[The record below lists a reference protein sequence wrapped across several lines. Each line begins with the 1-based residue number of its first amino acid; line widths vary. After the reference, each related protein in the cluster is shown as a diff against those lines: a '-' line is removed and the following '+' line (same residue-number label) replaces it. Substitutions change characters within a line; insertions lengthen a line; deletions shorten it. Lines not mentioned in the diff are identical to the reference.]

1 MDFIFRKLSV
11 IFLGVMLTG
20 FGYIKNKEQKRLD
33 QECDKVVG
41 KIVNYEED
49 DEGYGRYIYEYEL
62 DGRRYRSGLDKLV
75 QKGKKTKVEAK
86 FGKRELLYCDRRDPQ
101 KIARVNDYTSLLSM
115 LGGVII
121 IIFAIL
127 FV

>member
-11 IFLGVMLTG
+11 IFLGILLGG
-20 FGYIKNKEQKRLD
+20 FGYIKNKEQKKLD
-33 QECDKVVG
+33 EECDKVIG

-49 DEGYGRYIYEYEL
+49 DEEYGRYIYEYEL
-62 DGRRYRSGLDKLV
+62 DGIKYRSGLDKLV
-75 QKGKKTKVEAK
+75 QKGKKTKVETK
-86 FGKRELLYCDRRDPQ
+86 FGKRELLYCDRKNPQ
-101 KIARVNDYTSLLSM
+101 KIARVNDYTGLLSI
-115 LGGVII
+115 LGGIII

>member
-11 IFLGVMLTG
+11 IFVGVLLAG
-20 FGYIKNKEQKRLD
+20 FGYIKNKEQKKLD
-33 QECDKVVG
+33 EECDKVIG

-62 DGRRYRSGLDKLV
+62 NGKRYRSGMDKMI
-75 QKGKKTKVEAK
+75 QKNKKTKVEAK
-86 FGKRELLYCDRRDPQ
+86 FGRKELLYCDRKNPK
-101 KIARVNDYTSLLSM
+101 KIAKVNDYTSLISI
-115 LGGVII
+115 LGGICIV
-121 IIFAIL
+121 IFAIL